1 MRSASI
7 VALALA
13 CALGAAGCSKGDQ
26 SSTTTTSAS
35 GGAVSPAP
43 SDTVSPAPADT
54 ASPLPAVSA
63 APAAS
68 AGASPAATAAGGA
81 AAAPSPLPS
90 VAFSDINGV
99 QGQQQIVQLAQLGVL
114 DSTSGDFKPLQPV
127 KRREFVR
134 WLVKTN
140 NAVFSDAPTKQ
151 IHLAD
156 ASEKSD
162 LRDLQP
168 SDPDFP
174 YVQGMSDAGIAVG
187 FPDKSFK
194 PDAALT
200 REQMIAIKA
209 GLDRGG
215 ISSSFQPQ
223 RDRDHSYARYR
234 LPPWKDRDQVSVT
247 YLPAIA
253 TDLSDESHEG
263 PIDNIGRT
271 FGAIAIFRP
280 QQPVTRAQ
288 AAVLMSVIGA
298 HSESSMFDNKPRSVA
313 QVLGPKPSPTP

>member
-1 MRSASI
+1 M
-7 VALALA
+7 
-13 CALGAAGCSKGDQ
+13 
-26 SSTTTTSAS
+26 
-35 GGAVSPAP
+35 
-43 SDTVSPAPADT
+43 
-54 ASPLPAVSA
+54 
-63 APAAS
+63 
-68 AGASPAATAAGGA
+68 
-81 AAAPSPLPS
+81 
-90 VAFSDINGV
+90 

-114 DSTSGDFKPLQPV
+114 DATSGAFKPLEPV

-162 LRDLQP
+162 LSDLQP

-174 YVQGMSDAGIAVG
+174 YVQGLSDAGIAVG

-194 PDAALT
+194 PDQPLT
-200 REQMIAIKA
+200 REQMIAIKS

-215 ISSSFQPQ
+215 VSPSFQKNN
-223 RDRDHSYARYR
+223 DADGHYAKYH
-234 LPPWKDRDQVSVT
+234 LPPWKDRDQVSKT
-247 YLPAIA
+247 YVPAIA
-253 TDLSDESHEG
+253 TDLSDESHDA
-263 PIDNIGRT
+263 PIANIGRT
-271 FGAIAIFRP
+271 FGAIAVFRP

-298 HSESSMFDNKPRSVA
+298 HSEQSMYENKPRSVA
-313 QVLGPKPSPTP
+313 QALGPKPSPTP